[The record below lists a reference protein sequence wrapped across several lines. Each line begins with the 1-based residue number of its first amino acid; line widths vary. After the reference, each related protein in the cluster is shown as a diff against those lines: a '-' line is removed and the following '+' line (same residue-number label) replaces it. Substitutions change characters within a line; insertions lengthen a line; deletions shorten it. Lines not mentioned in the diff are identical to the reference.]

1 MSSEELKAC
10 QKVAYKTDEMCK
22 LIYQNKLD
30 EIKKMVETMK
40 IQYFELEKLK
50 WLDQE
55 EDFNFSRQNLEKN
68 YK

>member
-50 WLDQE
+50 
-55 EDFNFSRQNLEKN
+55 
-68 YK
+68 